1 MQTFW
6 GETIAKILRK
16 NTEEKL
22 LIMIMI
28 MNNKTLNAELSEQI
42 IPKDFLRILLLQL
55 PLL

>member
-42 IPKDFLRILLLQL
+42 IPKDFLRI
-55 PLL
+55 